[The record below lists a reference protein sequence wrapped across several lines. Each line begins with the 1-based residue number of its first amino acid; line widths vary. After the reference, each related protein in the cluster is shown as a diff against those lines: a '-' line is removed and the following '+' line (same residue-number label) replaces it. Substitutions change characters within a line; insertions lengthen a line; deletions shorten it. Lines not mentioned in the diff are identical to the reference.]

1 MQGVNESANTL
12 NVTLV
17 FSEFDYI
24 LLDLHIYNT
33 IVSVAL
39 KLHQVLKSS
48 VY

>member
-39 KLHQVLKSS
+39 KLQVLKSS

>member
-12 NVTLV
+12 NVTL

-33 IVSVAL
+33 IVSVAW
-39 KLHQVLKSS
+39 KLH
-48 VY
+48 